1 MNRDQAIGRWDQIKG
16 KAKKVWGELTNDE
29 FKKAQGSAD
38 KLHGV
43 IQEKFG
49 DSKEAIKAN
58 LDKVHL
64 K

>member
-1 MNRDQAIGRWDQIKG
+1 MNRDQVQGKWNRTKG
-16 KAKKVWGELTNDE
+16 KAKKVWGEATDNE
-29 FKKAQGSAD
+29 AKKAEGSGD

-49 DSKEAIKAN
+49 DAKEAIKTK
-58 LDKVHL
+58 LDGLHL